1 MPPILP
7 VYQNNG
13 DYTQIAQHYA
23 DLGLNNQLR
32 NPVSNLL
39 ENRNDKWSIRTMSNA
54 YFEVKPIKGLTLRT
68 SVNFTTNAAKQ
79 DYYQSAFLLGKSYT
93 GNKSTPDLTSIDGY
107 RLSGFGYNAYW
118 STTATYDVTFNE
130 KHHLNTMI
138 GYDFEYN
145 SDFEVQQDDRTDSDN
160 PIAYNNTSIT
170 NVNGAKLWTGSSE
183 YSNYV
188 FDAMFARL
196 VYDYNCLLY
205 TSPSPRDRG

>member
-1 MPPILP
+1 M
-7 VYQNNG
+7 YKRQ
-13 DYTQIAQHYA
+13 
-23 DLGLNNQLR
+23 
-32 NPVSNLL
+32 
-39 ENRNDKWSIRTMSNA
+39 
-54 YFEVKPIKGLTLRT
+54 

-145 SDFEVQQDDRTDSDN
+145 SDFEVQQDDRT
-160 PIAYNNTSIT
+160 
-170 NVNGAKLWTGSSE
+170 
-183 YSNYV
+183 
-188 FDAMFARL
+188 
-196 VYDYNCLLY
+196 CLLY
-205 TSPSPRDRG
+205 TSGETAAAGSSFPIGKR